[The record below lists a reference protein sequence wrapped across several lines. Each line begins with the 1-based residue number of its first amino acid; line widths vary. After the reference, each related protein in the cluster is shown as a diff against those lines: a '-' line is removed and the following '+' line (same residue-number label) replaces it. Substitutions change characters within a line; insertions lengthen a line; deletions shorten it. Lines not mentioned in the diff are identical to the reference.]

1 MKRGERVGLTL
12 IELLVVIAIIGIL
25 IGLLLPAVQAAREA
39 ARRAQCKNNGRQIGI
54 AIQLYH
60 DTFGMFPPGVLNSC
74 MIAPTNYAGGVKN
87 TPGWALLLPYVEQTA
102 LSERLNSSYC
112 FSPAYFPPVT
122 APADLVG
129 PPGTPD
135 SINAP
140 FVATRIGVLE
150 CPSATTLGEKY
161 FNASGM
167 EQTRT
172 PSQGI
177 YRTNWFFS
185 GGYFDEASQPFAKN
199 AGDIRQGMFG
209 AQQSAR
215 LAQVSDGSSNSVAC
229 GEGVGGSG
237 KKVKDWFGPFALAGN
252 HTYAFGRVDS
262 KNPASPIV
270 FDETQE
276 GTWAINSRTN
286 YSGTPLAIHSGNYAW
301 VFNSDHPGG
310 AHFVMGDG
318 SVKFLSETL
327 DYLTFCRLAY
337 IHDHEV
343 PTEW

>member
-1 MKRGERVGLTL
+1 M
-12 IELLVVIAIIGIL
+12 
-25 IGLLLPAVQAAREA
+25 
-39 ARRAQCKNNGRQIGI
+39 
-54 AIQLYH
+54 
-60 DTFGMFPPGVLNSC
+60 
-74 MIAPTNYAGGVKN
+74 
-87 TPGWALLLPYVEQTA
+87 
-102 LSERLNSSYC
+102 
-112 FSPAYFPPVT
+112 
-122 APADLVG
+122 
-129 PPGTPD
+129 
-135 SINAP
+135 
-140 FVATRIGVLE
+140 ATRVGVLE

-161 FNASGM
+161 TNASGM

-185 GGYFDEASQPFAKN
+185 GGYFDEASRPFANN

-209 AQQSAR
+209 AQQSAT
-215 LAQVSDGSSNSVAC
+215 LAQVSDGSSNSLAC

-262 KNPASPIV
+262 NNSAPPIA
-270 FDETQE
+270 FDWTQTS
-276 GTWAINSRTN
+276 TWAINSRTN
-286 YSGTPLAIHSGNYAW
+286 YSGTPLAIHPGNYAW

-310 AHFVMGDG
+310 ANFVMGDS

-327 DYLTFCRLAY
+327 DYVTLCRLAY

-343 PTEW
+343 PTAW